1 MNLLTSLDAAALNN
15 LWPKIEMKLP
25 RWVSIALAILI
36 LITLAKV
43 IVGFFDSG
51 SNKVITIPTT
61 AATTN
66 VKPQPRVNHDRKIA
80 QLHLMGKP
88 APASTTKQVEN
99 APETTLNLKLLGV
112 LAGGK
117 DYGYAIISSGGN
129 KIKHYALG
137 DDVPGGATLHAVFS
151 DRVILERDIRMETL
165 RLPRAN
171 AKGFNQKKPVNTTKA
186 ATTPQQTNASGA
198 ETNFETIGQF
208 RQEIMKNPVRLT
220 EFINAAPEN
229 NEDGK
234 FIGYKLTPS
243 NNSDMFYQL
252 GLQPGD
258 VVININDILLDA
270 PNKGPEAMQALS
282 TATEVK
288 MVVMRE
294 GTEITLLQDMSQ

>member
-1 MNLLTSLDAAALNN
+1 MDAATTLSN

-43 IVGFFDSG
+43 VVGFFAGG
-51 SNKVITIPTT
+51 SNEIINTPTS
-61 AATTN
+61 AANTN
-66 VKPQPRVNHDRKIA
+66 IKPQPRANHDRKVA

-88 APASTTKQVEN
+88 APISSTKQVAN

-112 LAGGK
+112 LAGDK

-165 RLPRAN
+165 RLPRSN
-171 AKGFNQKKPVNTTKA
+171 AKGFNQKKPGSTIKPATSKQTTA
-186 ATTPQQTNASGA
+186 GA
-198 ETNFETIGQF
+198 KTANFETVGQF

-220 EFINAAPEN
+220 EFINAVPHN
-229 NEDGK
+229 NDDGK
-234 FIGYKLTPS
+234 FMGYKLTPS
-243 NNSDMFYQL
+243 KNTDMFYQL
-252 GLQPGD
+252 GLEPED
-258 VVININDILLDA
+258 VVININDIVLDA

-282 TATEVK
+282 SATEVK
-288 MVVMRE
+288 MVVIRA
-294 GTEITLLQDMSQ
+294 GTEITLFQDLSQ